1 MPIMGNMGNVTRMT
15 HMTHDVQA
23 RARLYVYDSDRP
35 GHSPYRPWR
44 APW

>member
-15 HMTHDVQA
+15 HMTHNIQA
-23 RARLYVYDSDRP
+23 PARVHMYDSDCP
-35 GHSPYRPWR
+35 GHGYLTHDR